1 MIHLVF
7 QPADGDVLKKAM
19 ELDEALQGDI
29 VEIKDDYAVGP
40 LYASEDA
47 ESWQARRDWWKELW
61 EASPYGAAESL
72 PMVDD
77 KMTVHN
83 LKRVLDEK
91 DQEELWIWMGQNT
104 HDVCGYY
111 WLISQLQSYQ
121 GRVFVLYMNN
131 LPFIN
136 EKGGIFYPVY
146 LHEIQPSEFRKAKK
160 LCRKVTLSEM
170 EVDPD
175 EWKRLC
181 NEGKAIRLLEGG
193 KKIVSKAD
201 DYYDEDIVRVLHTA
215 PQKGSKVIN
224 IVLAK
229 MKMKVSDLF
238 LLWRMR
244 VLAEQEQLIL
254 TGDPA
259 KGWKEF
265 DLRLPGGGLAFPA
278 EAEEEMPSPLTPFP
292 APSAEAFGAGA
303 KGAGSEA

>member
-7 QPADGDVLKKAM
+7 QTADVETLRKAI
-19 ELDEALQGDI
+19 ELDESLQGDI
-29 VEIKDDYAVGP
+29 IEIKDDYAAGP
-40 LYASEDA
+40 LYVSEDA
-47 ESWQARRDWWKELW
+47 ETWQQRRDWWKSLL
-61 EASPYGAAESL
+61 EASPYNAAEIM

-83 LKRVLDEK
+83 LMRRLDENPK
-91 DQEELWIWMGQNT
+91 EELWIWMGQNS

-111 WLISQLQSYQ
+111 WLISQIQRYQ

-146 LHEIQPSEFRKAKK
+146 LFEIPPAEYRKAKK

-181 NEGKAIRLLEGG
+181 ADGATVRILEGG
-193 KKIVSKAD
+193 KKIASKPD
-201 DYYDEDIVRVLHTA
+201 DYYDADILKALTKE
-215 PQKGSKVIN
+215 PQKGNKVMFN
-224 IVLAK
+224 ILS
-229 MKMKVSDLF
+229 KMKVKTGDVF

-244 VLAEQEQLIL
+244 MMAEAGELVI
-254 TGDPA
+254 TGDTT
-259 KGWKEF
+259 KGWKDF
-265 DLRLPGGGLAFPA
+265 DVKLPGGGGTA
-278 EAEEEMPSPLTPFP
+278 
-292 APSAEAFGAGA
+292 AGA
-303 KGAGSEA
+303 SDAEGVIATPPEAGEANSTT

>member
-7 QPADGDVLKKAM
+7 QPADADTLRKAM
-19 ELDEALQGDI
+19 EVDETLQGDI

-40 LYASEDA
+40 LYLADDA
-47 ESWQARRDWWKELW
+47 EPWQQRRDWWKGLW
-61 EASPYGAAESL
+61 EQSPYVAGESL

-77 KMTVHN
+77 KMTLHS
-83 LKRVLDEK
+83 LMRTLDENPK
-91 DQEELWIWMGQNT
+91 EELWIWMGQNA

-111 WLISQLQSYQ
+111 WLIAQIQKYQ

-146 LHEIQPSEFRKAKK
+146 LFEIPPAEYRKAKK

-181 NEGKAIRLLEGG
+181 QENTRVRHLEGG
-193 KKIVSKAD
+193 KKIVSKGDDFFDAD
-201 DYYDEDIVRVLHTA
+201 ILKALTKE
-215 PQKGSKVIN
+215 PQKGAKAMHN
-224 IVLAK
+224 ILS
-229 MKMKVSDLF
+229 KMKVKTGDIF

-244 VLAEQEQLIL
+244 VLHERGELVI

-265 DLRLPGGGLAFPA
+265 DVRLPGGA
-278 EAEEEMPSPLTPFP
+278 SI
-292 APSAEAFGAGA
+292 APESDGISNIEQGITNNEG
-303 KGAGSEA
+303 

>member
-7 QPADGDVLKKAM
+7 QPADAETLKKAQ
-19 ELDEALQGDI
+19 ELDESLQGEI
-29 VEIKDDYAVGP
+29 VVIKDDYAVGP
-40 LYASEDA
+40 LYVSDDA
-47 ESWQARRDWWKELW
+47 ETWQQRRDWWKERW
-61 EASPYGAAESL
+61 EASPYAVGESL

-77 KMTVHN
+77 KLTVHN
-83 LKRVLDEK
+83 VLKALDENPK
-91 DQEELWIWMGQNT
+91 EELWIWMGQNA

-111 WLISQLQSYQ
+111 WLVSQLTDYQ

-146 LHEIQPSEFRKAKK
+146 LFEIPPAEYRKAKK

-181 NEGKAIRLLEGG
+181 AENALVRHLEGG
-193 KKIVSKAD
+193 KKIASKGAD
-201 DYYDEDIVRVLHTA
+201 FFDEDILKNLTKE
-215 PQKGSKVIN
+215 PQKGAKAMTN
-224 IVLAK
+224 ILAK
-229 MKMKVSDLF
+229 MKVKTGDVF

-244 VLAEQEQLIL
+244 VLAERGELDL
-254 TGDPA
+254 NGDPT

-265 DLRLPGGGLAFPA
+265 DVRLPGGGLPFAA
-278 EAEEEMPSPLTPFP
+278 EGEGITNTEQGIANDEE
-292 APSAEAFGAGA
+292 
-303 KGAGSEA
+303 

>member
-7 QPADGDVLKKAM
+7 QPADAEILRKAI
-19 ELDEALQGDI
+19 EADESLQGDI
-29 VEIKDDYAVGP
+29 VEIRDDYAVGP
-40 LYASEDA
+40 IYGAEGDA
-47 ESWQARRDWWKELW
+47 EAWQQRRDWWKELW
-61 EASPYGAAESL
+61 EASPYNATESL

-83 LKRVLDEK
+83 LKRTLEANPK
-91 DQEELWIWMGQNT
+91 EELWIWMGQNA

-111 WLISQLQSYQ
+111 WLISQLQDFQ
-121 GRVFVLYMNN
+121 GQVFVLYMNN

-146 LHEIQPSEFRKAKK
+146 LFEIPAPEFRKAKK

-181 NEGKAIRLLEGG
+181 QEGTRVRHLEGG
-193 KKIVSKAD
+193 KKIVSKGDDFFDAD
-201 DYYDEDIVRVLHTA
+201 ILKTLTKE
-215 PQKGSKVIN
+215 PQKGAKAVHN
-224 IVLAK
+224 ILS
-229 MKMKVSDLF
+229 KMKVKTGDVF

-244 VLAEQEQLIL
+244 VLAERGELVL
-254 TGDPA
+254 GGDMT

-265 DLRLPGGGLAFPA
+265 DVKLPGGV
-278 EAEEEMPSPLTPFP
+278 
-292 APSAEAFGAGA
+292 GAVAQESDGISNIEQ
-303 KGAGSEA
+303 GITNNEG